1 MATHMESWVTVKNGN
16 KEVAQKLKEIL
27 QPDNGKYSCNTIE
40 LVNRLHGTSFSWDE
54 NLSREENQEAENTW
68 PDWDWMQDNV
78 GSKWITSEFHYD
90 DNPENCHIQF
100 TTAYSVP
107 QPFLDKLAKEL
118 AKIKEDCYIIGTYE
132 DEAPEVVG
140 AFIYAG
146 DYDDIED
153 DDSIEV
159 VEILE
164 MQSEENEVEDVD
176 FNGDVIQFADGYD
189 WFSGSPNGR
198 EKMHNM
204 VTELRDSLE
213 EAYFEYLEDKKNN
226 PQDYE

>member
-16 KEVAQKLKEIL
+16 KDVSQKLKELL
-27 QPDNGKYSCNTIE
+27 QPNEGEYSCYSIQ
-40 LVNRLHGTSFSWDE
+40 LVNRLYETDFTWDE
-54 NLSREENQEAENTW
+54 NLSREENQEAGNTS
-68 PDWDWMQDNV
+68 PDFDWMQENV
-78 GSKWITSEFHYD
+78 GAKWISSEFHYD
-90 DNPENCHIQF
+90 DDPELCHVQF

-132 DEAPEVVG
+132 DESPEVVG

-146 DYDDIED
+146 NYEDIED

-159 VEILE
+159 AEILE
-164 MQSEENEVEDVD
+164 MMQEEDELEDVD
-176 FNGDVIQFADGYD
+176 FNGDVIEFADGYD

-198 EKMHNM
+198 EKMHDM
-204 VTELRDSLE
+204 IVELRDSLE
-213 EAYFEYLEDKKNN
+213 EAYFLYLEDLKE
-226 PQDYE
+226 DASTE